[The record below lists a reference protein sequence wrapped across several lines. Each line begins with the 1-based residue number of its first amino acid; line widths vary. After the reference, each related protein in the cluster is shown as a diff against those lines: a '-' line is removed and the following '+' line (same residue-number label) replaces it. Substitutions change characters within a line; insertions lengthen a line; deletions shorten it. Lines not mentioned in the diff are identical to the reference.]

1 MRVEQSLLIVHAA
14 AVILVICIAGHPLH
28 VRVLLWVEGFEESWV
43 QLVIH
48 IAQLGFMIL

>member
-14 AVILVICIAGHPLH
+14 AVVLVICTAGHPLH
-28 VRVLLWVEGFEESWV
+28 VRVLLWIEGFKESWV